1 MAETAHN
8 VVLIGSGNVATTL
21 GRALLKSGKNILQ
34 VWSRSEANAQKL
46 AAQLNAEVLADL
58 SLINSEADLILIA
71 VKDDVINSTAALL
84 PQSNSTVVHTS
95 GTRPLSDLAGIKN
108 IGVFYPLQTFT
119 PQSSPDFSQ
128 IPICVEGNSPL
139 VLNQLEE
146 ICKDLGAK
154 SYPLDS
160 VQRGALHIAAVFAN
174 NFTNHI
180 WGISRELLEKA
191 NIPSEILHP
200 LMEETLRKALQ
211 QNPFEV
217 QTGPAVRFDEETINR
232 HLEFL
237 KNDQHLHDIY
247 KLITHNIQ
255 LKKKA

>member
-1 MAETAHN
+1 MADTAHN
-8 VVLIGSGNVATTL
+8 VVLIGSGNVATSL

-34 VWSRSEANAQKL
+34 VWSRSEVNAQKL
-46 AAQLNAEVLADL
+46 AAELKAQAITDL
-58 SLINSEADLILIA
+58 SLIKSQVDLIIIA
-71 VKDDVINSTAALL
+71 VKDDVIASTAALL
-84 PQSNSTVVHTS
+84 PHSNSTVVHTS
-95 GTRPLSDLAGIKN
+95 GTRPLSDLAGIN
-108 IGVFYPLQTFT
+108 NTGVFYPLQTFT
-119 PQSSPDFSQ
+119 PQSSTDFSQ

-139 VLNQLEE
+139 VLNQLEK

-154 SYPLDS
+154 SYQIDS

-180 WGISRELLEKA
+180 WGISRELLQKA

-200 LMEETLRKALQ
+200 LMEETLRKALH
-211 QNPFEV
+211 QNPIEV

-247 KLITHNIQ
+247 KLITRNIQ